1 LNNLIRLIWKS
12 KGKKGHKMTEFDDLI
27 IRILVKCDIDDLTK
41 IREYFRKRL
50 EEKREQLK
58 MINEVIEE
66 KRKETGENV

>member
-1 LNNLIRLIWKS
+1 
-12 KGKKGHKMTEFDDLI
+12 MTEFDDLI